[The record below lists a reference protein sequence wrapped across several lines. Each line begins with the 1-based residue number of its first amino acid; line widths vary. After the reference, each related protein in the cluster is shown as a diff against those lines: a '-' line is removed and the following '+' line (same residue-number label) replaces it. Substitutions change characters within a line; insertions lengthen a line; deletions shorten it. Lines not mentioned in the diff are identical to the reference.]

1 MRLIL
6 FGPPGVGKGTQA
18 KLLSARLHIPH
29 ISTGDMLREAVASDS
44 ELGRKAKAVMDA
56 GQLVSDGI
64 MIDIIREILKSPKC
78 AGGFILD
85 GFPRTVPQATALEKL
100 LGELDIRLDAV
111 VNMEIEEDAVV
122 TRLSRR
128 LTCRSCGRIYNT
140 EIDRLAEGG
149 KCPNCGG
156 ELYQR
161 EDDLPATVKK
171 RLSVYAFSTK
181 PVKEF
186 YRKSGLLRNVQGTG
200 TVEQV
205 NAAIRT
211 AIMKE

>member
-56 GQLVSDGI
+56 GQLVSDEI
-64 MIDIIREILKSPKC
+64 MIGIIRELLGSPKC
-78 AGGFILD
+78 ANGFILD
-85 GFPRTVPQATALEKL
+85 GFPRTVPQAAALEKL
-100 LGELDIRLDAV
+100 LGELAIRLDAV
-111 VNMEIEEDAVV
+111 VNMEIEEEAVV
-122 TRLSRR
+122 ARLSRR

-140 EIDRLAEGG
+140 EIDKLSDGG

-161 EDDLPATVKK
+161 EDDLPATVKN
-171 RLSVYAFSTK
+171 RLAVYASSTK

-200 TVEQV
+200 SVEQV
-205 NAAIRT
+205 NAAIRL
-211 AIMKE
+211 AIMKD

>member
-18 KLLSARLHIPH
+18 KLISARLHIPH
-29 ISTGDMLREAVASDS
+29 ISTGDMLREAVASGS

-56 GQLVSDGI
+56 GQLVSDDI
-64 MIDIIREILKSPKC
+64 MIGIIRELLGTPRC
-78 AGGFILD
+78 ANGFILD
-85 GFPRTVPQATALEKL
+85 GFPRTVPQAAALEKL
-100 LGELDIRLDAV
+100 LGELSIRLDAV

-122 TRLSRR
+122 MRLSRR

-140 EIDRLAEGG
+140 EIDKLAEGG

-161 EDDLPATVKK
+161 EDDLPETIKK
-171 RLSVYAFSTK
+171 RLTVYASSTK

-186 YRKSGLLRNVQGTG
+186 YRKSGLLRNVHGTG
-200 TVEQV
+200 SIEQV
-205 NAAIRT
+205 NAAIRQ
-211 AIMKE
+211 AIMKD